1 MALRSVPGDGPGFG
15 LLSHRVKD
23 HVYMIGRRG
32 FIYTAPWINTSTT
45 RPPSAALL
53 LAVGN
58 GRFAVNAGGREIQAG
73 AVLIPP
79 FVPRALI
86 ARDVPVV
93 GFHVTPS
100 SCCYDRLTQLAAGR
114 VRPLEREWFS
124 DFDGDLD
131 ALFHG
136 HYPAAGAPALYQAV
150 LREPFR
156 HLRAAAHGDPRGPR
170 IRALLEQQPEL
181 SLSQLAEQLGMSYFW
196 ASRLMREVFGMSLRD
211 YKAWRKLQRVFELL
225 HSRRSLTDIAHA
237 AGFTDSAHLSRT
249 YQRWFGQP
257 PSYSRN
263 RNHVRIV
270 RCW

>member
-1 MALRSVPGDGPGFG
+1 MALGNVQGSGGFG
-15 LLSHRVKD
+15 RLSHRIKD
-23 HVYMIGRRG
+23 NVYMIGRRG
-32 FIYTAPWINTSTT
+32 FIYTAPWISTGTT

-53 LAVGN
+53 LAIGT
-58 GRFAVNAGGREIQAG
+58 GRFSVHVDGHEIQAG
-73 AVLIPP
+73 AVLVPP

-100 SCCYDRLTQLAAGR
+100 AGCYEALSHLAAGR
-114 VRPLEREWFS
+114 VRPLERAWFS
-124 DFDGDLD
+124 GFDDDLD

-136 HYPAAGAPALYQAV
+136 HFPAVGAPALYQAV
-150 LREPFR
+150 LREPFS
-156 HLRAAAHGDPRGPR
+156 HLGAPSPGDPRGPR

-181 SLSQLAEQLGMSYFW
+181 TLTQLAEQLGMSYFW
-196 ASRLMREVFGMSLRD
+196 VSRLMREVFGMSLRD

-263 RNHVRIV
+263 RNYVRIV